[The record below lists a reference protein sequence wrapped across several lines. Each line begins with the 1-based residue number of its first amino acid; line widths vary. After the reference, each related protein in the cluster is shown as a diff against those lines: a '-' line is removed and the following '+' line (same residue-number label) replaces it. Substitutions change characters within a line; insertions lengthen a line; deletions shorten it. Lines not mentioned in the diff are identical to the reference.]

1 MLVRQH
7 VTHVNKYIMQP
18 VRRHM
23 RIHRRLL
30 EQLLGHSHHDVSGQR
45 FVAPLQLL
53 VGYLLTAVQ
62 QVVAALAWDE
72 GR

>member
-1 MLVRQH
+1 
-7 VTHVNKYIMQP
+7 
-18 VRRHM
+18 M
-23 RIHRRLL
+23 RIRKRLF

-53 VGYLLTAVQ
+53 VCYLLAAVQ